1 MTVSEREKQL
11 ISQELHDGLC
21 QNLAGTAMVASMLH
35 HRLATEENPNAE
47 YAKQISGMLSSNVN
61 ETRNLAHGLH
71 PVGPEGEGLMN
82 ALAQLVETVSNLF
95 HIRCFFRC
103 PEPVLLENEVASTHF
118 FRIAQEAINN
128 ARKHGEATRILI
140 DLQNTPEGIM
150 LAIRGNGVG
159 IPLELPKKHGLGRR
173 GMDYRAAEIGATLSV
188 SRVGKR
194 GAVVTCIYRPPEF
207 SPGESGEGSKNATRS
222 SAPAPENDSP

>member
-1 MTVSEREKQL
+1 
-11 ISQELHDGLC
+11 
-21 QNLAGTAMVASMLH
+21 MVASMLH